1 MYKKVELKD
10 GFVGMEH
17 EVSENWKKKDI
28 IKKNF
33 AMNEGK
39 RYFTFYDGPPTA
51 NGKPHVGH
59 IETRVMKDIIPR
71 YKVMKGYKV
80 IRKAGWDTHGL
91 PVELEIEKKLGI
103 SGKEQ
108 IEDYGVE
115 KFVKECKDS
124 VFTYVSM
131 WEEMTNKVGYW
142 VDMEDPYV
150 TYHNNYIESVWWALK
165 QMWEKGLLYE
175 GHKVMPYCPRC
186 GTALSSHEVAQ
197 GYKDVKDLTCIAKFK
212 VKEGQQLQGENL
224 EQNTY
229 ILAWTTTPWT
239 LPSNLAL
246 CVNKTY
252 EYAEV
257 KVNLAKDDEQANY
270 ETYILA
276 KDLIEKV
283 LKDKEYEIIK
293 TFKGEDLLGIKYE
306 RLMPFGE
313 VEGKAFEVIH
323 GDYVNLDDGT
333 GIVHIAPAYG
343 EDDSL
348 VSKQNGITFI
358 NLVDKSGKFVEEVE
372 PWAGRFVRE
381 CNEDIC
387 KWLAEENKLF
397 SKEKHLH
404 SYPHCWRCDT
414 PLLYY
419 PKESWFVAMSK
430 LRDELVANNNKVN
443 WYPDTIRT
451 GRFGKFLENVI
462 DWGISRD
469 RYWGTPLP
477 VWTCEDENCNHRE
490 CIGSIEE
497 LKEKAI
503 KCPEDMELHK
513 PYIDN
518 VHLKCPK
525 CGKKMNRAKEV
536 IDCWFDSGS
545 MPFAQWH
552 YPFENKEMF
561 DNNFP
566 AGFISEAI
574 DQTRGWFYTLTA
586 IGTALFERT
595 PFENCIV
602 LGHVLDEKGQKMSK
616 SKGNGVDPM
625 VLLDQVGADATRWHF
640 YTVSAPWLPT
650 RLGLNNVQETQRGF
664 LSTLWNVYSFY
675 VLYAEIDQFNPLEY
689 KDFKITNVMDKWII
703 SKLNTLVKE
712 VDEKLEN
719 YDITAAAL
727 QIEAFTDELSNWYVR
742 RNRERF
748 WLTELTDD
756 KIGAYVTLYKV
767 LITLIKVAAPFVPF
781 MTDEIYQNLVVG
793 LDKEA
798 PESVHLCLWPE
809 VNESTIDKELEKEM
823 DLAYKIVK
831 LGRSAR
837 NSANIKNRQP
847 LSKMLISID
856 TLPQYYEDI
865 VKEELNVKAI
875 ELGAEMSEYVN
886 FEIKPNL
893 PVLGK
898 EYGKLIPKIK
908 EEIAKKNQMDLAN
921 TVKNGGIEYIEIE
934 DTQIELN
941 SENLLIT
948 MQGKEGFAFSGEG
961 EIGVVLDTHI
971 TDELKKEGYVREIL
985 SKVQNMRKDKGF
997 EVLDNINLYV
1007 SGNEMLENV
1016 IKENEELI
1024 KHDTLAVK
1032 VVYDEQKLEY
1042 TETNINGETL
1052 NIDVEKI

>member
-1 MYKKVELKD
+1 MYKKVELKN
-10 GFVGMEH
+10 GFVGMEN
-17 EVSENWKKKDI
+17 EVAEMWKQKNI

-33 AMNEGK
+33 EMNKGQ

-71 YKVMKGYKV
+71 YKVMKGYHV
-80 IRKAGWDTHGL
+80 DRKAGWDTHGL

-108 IEDYGVE
+108 IEEYGVE
-115 KFVKECKDS
+115 KFVKQCKES
-124 VFTYVSM
+124 VFTYVHM
-131 WEEMTNKVGYW
+131 WEQMTNKVGFW
-142 VDMEDPYV
+142 VDMEHPYV
-150 TYHNNYIESVWWALK
+150 TYHNDYIESVWWALK
-165 QMWEKGLLYE
+165 EMWKKGLLYE

-212 VKEGQQLQGENL
+212 VVGEDK
-224 EQNTY
+224 Y

-246 CVNKTY
+246 CVNKAYTY
-252 EYAEV
+252 VEV
-257 KVNLAKDDEQANY
+257 KANIGTDDEPKY
-270 ETYILA
+270 ENYILA
-276 KDLIEKV
+276 KDLLTNV
-283 LKDKEYEIIK
+283 LKETPYEIVK
-293 TFKGEDLLGIKYE
+293 EFKGTELLGTKYE
-306 RLMPFGE
+306 QLMPFAK
-313 VEGKAFEVIH
+313 VDGKAFEVIH
-323 GDYVNLDDGT
+323 GDYVTIEDGT

-348 VSKQNGITFI
+348 VAKQNGIAFV
-358 NLVDKSGKFVEEVE
+358 NLVDKSGKFVPEVE
-372 PWAGRFVRE
+372 PWAGRFVRD

-387 KWLAEENKLF
+387 KWLAEHGKLF
-397 SKEKHLH
+397 AKEKHLH

-419 PKESWFVAMSK
+419 PKESWFVAMTK
-430 LRDELVANNNKVN
+430 LRDELVANNNKIN

-477 VWTCEDENCNHRE
+477 VWKCECGHEE
-490 CIGSIEE
+490 CIGSIAE

-503 KCPEDMELHK
+503 DCPDEIELHK

-518 VHLKCPK
+518 VHLKCPE
-525 CGKKMNRAKEV
+525 CGKTMTRFKEV

-545 MPFAQWH
+545 MPFAQLH
-552 YPFENKEMF
+552 YPFENKEEF
-561 DNNFP
+561 EKHFP
-566 AGFISEAI
+566 AQFISEAI
-574 DQTRGWFYTLTA
+574 DQTRGWFYTLLAVSTC
-586 IGTALFERT
+586 LFDKT
-595 PFENCIV
+595 PYENCIV

-640 YTVSAPWLPT
+640 YTCSAPWLPT

-675 VLYAEIDQFNPLEY
+675 VLYAEIDKFNPNKY
-689 KDFKITNVMDKWII
+689 DDFKSENIMDKWIL
-703 SKLNTLVKE
+703 SKLNTLIKE
-712 VDEKLEN
+712 VAEKLDK
-719 YDITAAAL
+719 YDITSAAL
-727 QIEAFTDELSNWYVR
+727 QIEDFTDELSNWYVR
-742 RNRERF
+742 TNRERF
-748 WLTELTDD
+748 WGEELTDD
-756 KIGAYVTLYKV
+756 KIGAYTTLYKV
-767 LITLIKVAAPFVPF
+767 LVNLIKISAPFVPF

-793 LDKEA
+793 LDKKA

-809 VNESTIDKELEKEM
+809 VDEKAIDKKLENEM
-823 DLAYKIVK
+823 DLAYSLVK

-847 LSKMLISID
+847 LSKMLISVD
-856 TLPQYYEDI
+856 TLPEYYGNI
-865 VKEELNVKAI
+865 VKEELNVK
-875 ELGAEMSEYVN
+875 EVDLGANMNEYVH

-898 EYGKLIPKIK
+898 EYGKLIPKIREAISK
-908 EEIAKKNQMDLAN
+908 LNQMDLAN
-921 TVKNGGIEYIEIE
+921 KVKNGGVEYIEI
-934 DTQIELN
+934 DGTQIELT
-941 SENLLIT
+941 SENLLVT
-948 MQGKEGFAFSGEG
+948 MQGKEGFAFAGEG
-961 EIGVVLDTHI
+961 EIGVVLDTTI
-971 TDELKKEGYVREIL
+971 TPELKEEGYVREIL

-997 EVLDNINLYV
+997 EVLDKINLYV
-1007 SGNEMLENV
+1007 SENEMLEELV
-1016 IKENEELI
+1016 KKFESEIKKETLTENI
-1024 KHDTLAVK
+1024 VFNT
-1032 VVYDEQKLEY
+1032 QRNTY
-1042 TETNINGETL
+1042 TEVSINGEKL
-1052 NIDVEKI
+1052 MLDVEVVK

>member
-1 MYKKVELKD
+1 
-10 GFVGMEH
+10 MEQLFH
-17 EVSENWKKKDI
+17 H
-28 IKKNF
+28 
-33 AMNEGK
+33 
-39 RYFTFYDGPPTA
+39 T
-51 NGKPHVGH
+51 
-59 IETRVMKDIIPR
+59 
-71 YKVMKGYKV
+71 
-80 IRKAGWDTHGL
+80 
-91 PVELEIEKKLGI
+91 KL
-103 SGKEQ
+103 
-108 IEDYGVE
+108 
-115 KFVKECKDS
+115 
-124 VFTYVSM
+124 
-131 WEEMTNKVGYW
+131 
-142 VDMEDPYV
+142 
-150 TYHNNYIESVWWALK
+150 
-165 QMWEKGLLYE
+165 
-175 GHKVMPYCPRC
+175 
-186 GTALSSHEVAQ
+186 LS

-212 VKEGQQLQGENL
+212 VKEGQQLQGEDL
-224 EQNTY
+224 EKNTY

-257 KVNLAKDDEQANY
+257 KVNLAKEDEQENY

-283 LKDKEYEIIK
+283 LKDKEYEIVK
-293 TFKGEDLLGIKYE
+293 KFKGEDLLGIKYE

-313 VEGKAFEVIH
+313 IEGKAFEVIH

-372 PWAGRFVRE
+372 PWAGRFVRD

-430 LRDELVANNNKVN
+430 LRDELVENNNKVN

-503 KCPEDMELHK
+503 QCPEDIELHK

-625 VLLDQVGADATRWHF
+625 VLLDQVGADSTRWHF

-675 VLYAEIDQFNPLEY
+675 VLYAEIDQFNPLKY

-719 YDITAAAL
+719 YDITSAAL
-727 QIEAFTDELSNWYVR
+727 QIESFTDELSNWYVR

-748 WLTELTDD
+748 WLTELTDE

-767 LITLIKVAAPFVPF
+767 LTTLIKVSAPFVPF
-781 MTDEIYQNLVVG
+781 ITDEIYQNLVVG

-809 VNESTIDKELEKEM
+809 VNESAIDKELEKEM

-831 LGRSAR
+831 LGRSSR

-856 TLPQYYEDI
+856 TLPKYYGDI

-908 EEIAKKNQMDLAN
+908 EELAKKNQMDLAN

-1024 KHDTLAVK
+1024 KHDTLALK
-1032 VVYDEQKLEY
+1032 VIYNEEKSGY

-1052 NIDVEKI
+1052 KIDVEKI

>member
-1 MYKKVELKD
+1 MYKKVELKQD
-10 GFVGMEH
+10 GFVGMER
-17 EVSENWKKKDI
+17 EVAKTWKEKNVI
-28 IKKNF
+28 QKNF
-33 AMNEGK
+33 DLNKGK

-51 NGKPHVGH
+51 NGMPHAGH
-59 IETRVMKDIIPR
+59 IITRVMKDIIPR
-71 YKVMKGYKV
+71 YKVMKGYRV

-108 IEDYGVE
+108 IEEYGVE
-115 KFVKECKDS
+115 KFVKECKES
-124 VFTYVSM
+124 VFQYVHI

-142 VDMEDPYV
+142 VDMKNPYI
-150 TYHNNYIESVWWALK
+150 TYDNKYIESVWWALSTLWK
-165 QMWEKGLLYE
+165 KGLLYE

-212 VKEGQQLQGENL
+212 IVGEDK
-224 EQNTY
+224 Y

-246 CVNKTY
+246 CVNKSY
-252 EYAEV
+252 EYAEI
-257 KVNLAKDDEQANY
+257 KANIGTEEEPKY
-270 ETYILA
+270 ENYILA
-276 KDLIEKV
+276 KDLIESV
-283 LKDKEYEIIK
+283 LGKTPYEIVK
-293 TFKGEDLLGIKYE
+293 TFKGQDLLGTKYE
-306 RLMPFGE
+306 QLMPFAKI
-313 VEGKAFEVIH
+313 EGKAFEVIH
-323 GDYVNLDDGT
+323 GDYVTLTDGT

-348 VSKQNGITFI
+348 VAKKNGIAFV
-358 NLVDKSGKFVEEVE
+358 NLVDKTGKFVPEVE
-372 PWAGRFVRE
+372 PWAGKFVRD

-387 KWLAEENKLF
+387 KWLANENKLF

-430 LRDELVANNNKVN
+430 LRDELVENNNKVN
-443 WYPDTIRT
+443 WYPETIKT

-477 VWTCEDENCNHRE
+477 IWTCEDENCGHRE

-497 LKEKAI
+497 LKEKGI
-503 KCPEDMELHK
+503 DVPDDIELHK

-518 VHLKCPK
+518 VYLKCPK
-525 CGKKMNRAKEV
+525 CGKKMKRAKEV

-552 YPFENKEMF
+552 YPFENEEMF
-561 DNNFP
+561 KNNFP
-566 AGFISEAI
+566 AQYISEAI

-586 IGTALFERT
+586 LGTALFGRT

-602 LGHVLDEKGQKMSK
+602 LGHVLDGKGQKMSK
-616 SKGNGVDPM
+616 SKKNGVDPL
-625 VLLDQVGADATRWHF
+625 VLLDSVGADATRWYF
-640 YTVSAPWLPT
+640 YTGCAPWLSS
-650 RLGLNNVQETQRGF
+650 RLSIDNVKESQRGF

-675 VLYAEIDQFNPLEY
+675 VLYAEIDKFNPLQY
-689 KDFKITNVMDKWII
+689 KDFKISNVMDKWII

-712 VDEKLEN
+712 VDNKLDS
-719 YDITAAAL
+719 YDITNAAL
-727 QIEAFTDELSNWYVR
+727 KIESFTDELSNWYVR

-748 WLTELTDD
+748 WSENLTDD
-756 KIGAYVTLYKV
+756 KIGAYVTLYTV
-767 LITLIKVAAPFVPF
+767 LVTLSKVAAPFVPF
-781 MTDEIYQNLVVG
+781 MTEEIYQNLVVN
-793 LDKEA
+793 LDQNA
-798 PESVHLCLWPE
+798 PESVHLCTWPE
-809 VNESTIDKELEKEM
+809 VDEGLIDGKLEEQM

-837 NSANIKNRQP
+837 NLSNIKNRQP
-847 LSKMLISID
+847 LSEMLISVD
-856 TLPQYYEDI
+856 TLPKYYADI
-865 VKEELNVKAI
+865 VKEELNVKQV
-875 ELGAEMSEYVN
+875 ELGAEMSQYVD

-921 TVKNGGIEYIEIE
+921 KVKNGKVETILIDDTEINL
-934 DTQIELN
+934 DSN
-941 SENLLIT
+941 NLLIT

-971 TDELKKEGYVREIL
+971 TKERKEEGYIREIL

-1007 SGNEMLENV
+1007 CGNEMLEKL

-1024 KHDTLAVK
+1024 KHDTLTVNIK
-1032 VVYDEQKLEY
+1032 YGEKTSDSIEM
-1042 TETNINGETL
+1042 NINGENL
-1052 NIDVEKI
+1052 NIDVKKI

>member
-17 EVSENWKKKDI
+17 KVAENWKEKGI

-33 AMNEGK
+33 DMNEGK

-91 PVELEIEKKLGI
+91 PVELEIEKSLGI

-108 IEDYGVE
+108 IEEYGVE
-115 KFVKECKDS
+115 KFVKKCKES
-124 VFTYVSM
+124 VFTYVHM

-142 VDMEDPYV
+142 VDMENPYV

-212 VKEGQQLQGENL
+212 VVGKE
-224 EQNTY
+224 NTY

-246 CVNKTY
+246 CVNKSY
-252 EYAEV
+252 EYAEI
-257 KVNLAKDDEQANY
+257 KANIGTDDEPKY
-270 ETYILA
+270 ENYILA
-276 KDLIEKV
+276 KDLIETV
-283 LKDKEYEIIK
+283 LKETPYEIIK
-293 TFKGEDLLGIKYE
+293 TFKGEELLGTKYE
-306 RLMPFGE
+306 QLMPFAK

-323 GDYVNLDDGT
+323 GDYVTLTDGT

-348 VSKQNGITFI
+348 VAKKNGIAFV
-358 NLVDKSGKFVEEVE
+358 NLVDKSGNFVKEVE
-372 PWAGRFVRE
+372 PWAGRFVRD

-387 KWLAEENKLF
+387 KWLANENKLF
-397 SKEKHLH
+397 SKEKHVH

-430 LRDELVANNNKVN
+430 LRDELVANNSTVN
-443 WYPDTIRT
+443 WYPETIKT

-477 VWTCEDENCNHRE
+477 VWTCEDENCGHQE

-497 LKEKAI
+497 LKEKALE
-503 KCPEDMELHK
+503 CPEDIELHK

-518 VHLKCPK
+518 VYLKCPK
-525 CGKKMNRAKEV
+525 CGGKMKRAKEV

-552 YPFENKEMF
+552 YPFENEDMF
-561 DNNFP
+561 KNNFP
-566 AGFISEAI
+566 AGFISEAV
-574 DQTRGWFYTLTA
+574 DQTRGWFYTLMA
-586 IGTALFERT
+586 IGTALFNKS

-602 LGHVLDEKGQKMSK
+602 LGHVLDEHGQKMSK
-616 SKGNGVDPM
+616 SKKNGVDPM
-625 VLLDQVGADATRWHF
+625 VLLDSVGADATRWHF
-640 YTVSAPWLPT
+640 YTCSSPWLPT
-650 RLGLNNVQETQRGF
+650 RLGIKNVQETQRGF

-689 KDFKITNVMDKWII
+689 ANFKTENIMDKWII
-703 SKLNTLVKE
+703 SKLNTLIKE
-712 VDEKLEN
+712 VDDKLAH
-719 YDITAAAL
+719 YDITSAAI
-727 QIEAFTDELSNWYVR
+727 QIEGFTDELSNWYVR

-748 WLTELTDD
+748 WSENLTDD

-767 LITLIKVAAPFVPF
+767 LTTLIKVAAPFVPF

-793 LDKEA
+793 LDKNA

-809 VNESTIDKELEKEM
+809 VDENAINKELEKEM

-847 LSKMLISID
+847 LLEMLISID
-856 TLPQYYEDI
+856 TLPKYYEDI
-865 VKEELNVKAI
+865 VKEELNVKKV
-875 ELGAEMSEYVN
+875 ELGAEMSKYVD

-898 EYGKLIPKIK
+898 EYGKLIPQIR
-908 EEIAKKNQMDLAN
+908 AKLAEMNQMDLA
-921 TVKNGGIEYIEIE
+921 TKVKNGKSEYIEIG
-934 DTQIELN
+934 DTQIELTAD
-941 SENLLIT
+941 NLLVT

-961 EIGVVLDTHI
+961 EIGVILETTI
-971 TDELKKEGYVREIL
+971 TPELRKEGYVREVL

-1007 SGNEMLENV
+1007 AGSEELEAV

-1024 KHDTLAVK
+1024 KHDTLAKK
-1032 VVYDEQKLEY
+1032 VVYHEERDNY
-1042 TETNINGETL
+1042 TTTNINGNNL
-1052 NIDVEKI
+1052 DIDIEKV

>member
-10 GFVGMEH
+10 GFVGMEQN
-17 EVSENWKKKDI
+17 VAKVWKEKDI
-28 IKKNF
+28 VKKNF

-71 YKVMKGYKV
+71 YKVMKGYHV
-80 IRKAGWDTHGL
+80 DRKAGWDTHGL

-103 SGKEQ
+103 SGKQQ
-108 IEDYGVE
+108 IEEYGVE
-115 KFVKECKDS
+115 KFVKECKES
-124 VFTYVSM
+124 VFTYVHM

-142 VDMEDPYV
+142 VDMEHPYV
-150 TYHNNYIESVWWALK
+150 TYHNDYIESVWWALK

-212 VKEGQQLQGENL
+212 IVGEENK
-224 EQNTY
+224 Y
-229 ILAWTTTPWT
+229 FLAWTTTPWT

-246 CVNKTY
+246 CVNKSYT
-252 EYAEV
+252 YAEI
-257 KVNLAKDDEQANY
+257 KVNVGNEEEPKY
-270 ETYILA
+270 ENYILA
-276 KDLIEKV
+276 KDLIETV
-283 LKDKEYEIIK
+283 LKDKEYELVK
-293 TFKGEDLLGIKYE
+293 EFKGEELLGVKYE
-306 RLMPFGE
+306 QLMPFAK

-323 GDYVNLDDGT
+323 GDYVTLTDGT

-348 VSKQNGITFI
+348 VSKQNGIAFV
-358 NLVDKSGKFVEEVE
+358 NLVDKSGKFVPEVT
-372 PWAGRFVRE
+372 PWAGKFVRN
-381 CNEDIC
+381 CNEGIC
-387 KWLAEENKLF
+387 EWLKNENKLF
-397 SKEKHLH
+397 STEKHMH

-477 VWTCEDENCNHRE
+477 VWTCTDENCEHKE

-503 KCPEDMELHK
+503 DCPDEIELHK

-525 CGKKMNRAKEV
+525 CGKEMQRAKEV

-545 MPFAQWH
+545 MPFAQLH
-552 YPFENKEMF
+552 YPFENKEVF
-561 DNNFP
+561 ENHFP
-566 AGFISEAI
+566 AQFISEAI

-586 IGTALFERT
+586 IGTALFGKT

-602 LGHVLDEKGQKMSK
+602 LGHVLDGKGQKMSK

-625 VLLDQVGADATRWHF
+625 LLLNTVGADATRWHF

-650 RLGLNNVQETQRGF
+650 RLSLENVQETQRGF

-675 VLYAEIDQFNPLEY
+675 VLYAEIDKFNPLEY
-689 KDFKITNVMDKWII
+689 ADFKLTNVMDKWII

-712 VDEKLEN
+712 VDEKLDK

-727 QIEAFTDELSNWYVR
+727 TIENFTDELSNWYVR
-742 RNRERF
+742 RNRERY
-748 WLTELTDD
+748 WGSDLSDE

-767 LITLIKVAAPFVPF
+767 LTTLCKIAAPFVPF
-781 MTDEIYQNLVVG
+781 ITEEIYQNLVVG
-793 LDKEA
+793 LDSEA

-809 VNESTIDKELEKEM
+809 VDESIIDKKLENEM

-847 LSKMLISID
+847 LSEMLISIN
-856 TLPQYYEDI
+856 TLPEYYSEI
-865 VKEELNVKAI
+865 VKEELNVKKV
-875 ELGAEMSEYVN
+875 ELGAEMSEYVD

-898 EYGKLIPKIK
+898 QYGKLIPKIK
-908 EEIAKKNQMDLAN
+908 QAISEKNQMDLAN
-921 TVKNGGIEYIEIE
+921 TVKNGGVEYIEVE

-941 SENLLIT
+941 ADNLLIT

-971 TDELKKEGYVREIL
+971 TQELKEEGYVREIL
-985 SKVQNMRKDKGF
+985 SKVQNMRKEKEF
-997 EVLDNINLYV
+997 EVLDRITLYV
-1007 SGNEMLENV
+1007 ADNKELERI
-1016 IKENEELI
+1016 IKENEESI
-1024 KHDTLAVK
+1024 KKDTLAVDVKYNEEKKEYQEIK
-1032 VVYDEQKLEY
+1032 VND
-1042 TETNINGETL
+1042 ETL
-1052 NIDVEKI
+1052 KIDVEKI